1 MGLKQ
6 QIERIQKWA
15 CNKTKFDC
23 YNCYYSVFDEW
34 DCCPFAKVLEAA
46 EDMEKEVQDNDTRRS
61 D

>member
-1 MGLKQ
+1 MELKR

-23 YNCYYSVFDEW
+23 YNCDYSVFDEW

-46 EDMEKEVQDNDTRRS
+46 EDMAKEVKSCDKK
-61 D
+61 